1 MFCSVEKTN
10 VISDIKLRNRTE
22 KRIFNTLLV
31 LRDSRPVENISSTSE
46 IYLMGCHQDGQ
57 VTIIYLHIPYLIL
70 KLDVLTFYYLSYFPY
85 EGQNGSL
92 RKVHTRATEFKP

>member
-46 IYLMGCHQDGQ
+46 IYLMGCHQDG
-57 VTIIYLHIPYLIL
+57 L
-70 KLDVLTFYYLSYFPY
+70 
-85 EGQNGSL
+85 L
-92 RKVHTRATEFKP
+92 RKYIFRKTSKLSSNNNLSAHSLFDSKIRRF

>member
-10 VISDIKLRNRTE
+10 VISDIKLRNQTE
-22 KRIFNTLLV
+22 NRIFNTLLV

-70 KLDVLTFYYLSYFPY
+70 KLDGFDILLFELFPLRRTKWFTKKCPY
-85 EGQNGSL
+85 QSNGI
-92 RKVHTRATEFKP
+92 